1 MKLKTVYTCQNCG
14 FTSHKW
20 LGQCPDCSAWNTMVE
35 DVIKEESKTAKTK
48 KSFTEF
54 TSEITP
60 LSKASAKEEKRTPTG
75 ILEFD
80 RLTSGGLV
88 DGQITLLAG
97 APGIG
102 KSTLMLQLAA
112 TLSKDKKVLYI
123 SGEESL
129 EQIASRAKRLKAG
142 GENIFLLSETNIERI
157 LAAIEKIA
165 PQVLI
170 IDSIQTVYH
179 PEFNSASGTLSQ
191 VRESAGEILRA
202 AKPKGIITFILG
214 HITKDGGLAGPKV
227 LEHMVDTVLYFDSDN
242 DGELRLLRAHKNR
255 FGSTSEIALFKM
267 SAQGLEDVLDAS
279 AYFAQTS
286 RSKSVIGRAFSI
298 ALEGSRPILTE
309 VQALTSPTHFP
320 YPRRIATGLDINRCQ
335 MLLAAL
341 EKHVSLNLD
350 NKDVYISL
358 AGGAKISDPSL
369 DLAVCAAVISSV
381 KDKQI
386 AGTSV
391 FIGEVGILGQVANV
405 PLIERRIT
413 EANRLGMQKIYTPLL
428 KEKQKANGIIQLEDL
443 YNLSI
448 KL

>member
-1 MKLKTVYTCQNCG
+1 MKFKTVYTCQKCG
-14 FTSHKW
+14 FNSPKW
-20 LGQCPDCSAWNTMVE
+20 LGRCPDCGEWNSFAE
-35 DVIKEESKTAKTK
+35 EVIQEESKTAKTK

-54 TSEITP
+54 SSEITP
-60 LSKASAKEEKRTPTG
+60 LKNASAKEEKRTATG
-75 ILEFD
+75 ISEFD

-102 KSTLMLQLAA
+102 KSTLMLQLASA
-112 TLSKDKKVLYI
+112 LSKNKKVLYI

-129 EQIASRAKRLKAG
+129 EQIASRAKRLKAD
-142 GENIFLLSETNIERI
+142 GENIFLLSETNIQRI
-157 LAAIEKIA
+157 LDAIKKVV

-202 AKPKGIITFILG
+202 TKPSGIITFILG
-214 HITKDGGLAGPKV
+214 HVTKDGALAGPKV
-227 LEHMVDTVLYFDSDN
+227 LEHMVDTVLYFDSDSDN
-242 DGELRLLRAHKNR
+242 ILRILRAHKNR

-267 SAQGLEDVLDAS
+267 TATGLEDVLDAS

-286 RSKSVIGRAFSI
+286 RSKKIIGRAFSI
-298 ALEGSRPILTE
+298 ALEGTRPILTE
-309 VQALTSPTHFP
+309 VQVLTSVTHFP
-320 YPRRIATGLDINRCQ
+320 YPRRIATGLDLNRCQ

-341 EKHVSLNLD
+341 EKHIGLNLD

-358 AGGAKISDPSL
+358 TGGTKINDPSL
-369 DLAVCAAVISSV
+369 DLAICAAVISSV
-381 KDKQI
+381 KDKPI
-386 AGTSV
+386 SGTSA
-391 FIGEVGILGQVANV
+391 FIGEVGILGQIAPV
-405 PLIERRIT
+405 PLTERRIK
-413 EANRLGMQKIYTPLL
+413 EAARLGMKEIFTPLL
-428 KEKQKANGIIQLEDL
+428 KETPKIKVEQLEDL
-443 YNLSI
+443 YSLSV